1 MAESKQNHF
10 IKLLLILSGFIV
22 IQTAVGF
29 LSGLREFQYY
39 GRIVYL
45 MEINVILT
53 VSLALVNGFTGQFSL
68 GHAGFMAVGAYAST
82 AVTTLL
88 PKLICGNPLSAASPA
103 DHAIFVAAVLAGGAA
118 AGVFGIIIG
127 FPSLRLRGDYLA
139 IVTLAAGE
147 VIRAG
152 LRFSDF
158 LGGPRGIPGIPA
170 FSGAFYVGAFFLL
183 SLWMMRNFAYSR
195 YGRACVA
202 VRDNEIAA
210 SCMGVNATVQKVSAF
225 ALGAFFAGIAGG
237 LFAHMS
243 RYINPDNF
251 GFLKTLDILIFLY
264 IGGTHGIAGGI
275 VGAGIFTLVPECL
288 RLANLDAWR
297 MVIYPLILI
306 LVMRFLRD
314 GVMGE
319 REFSFLIP
327 WKFKEMVRNR
337 NQSNRQV
344 PPQRREDRKEEKSK
358 EPRP

>member
-1 MAESKQNHF
+1 MPESKQTHTLKLIFVLGSF
-10 IKLLLILSGFIV
+10 IILQTVIGLLSGHR
-22 IQTAVGF
+22 Q
-29 LSGLREFQYY
+29 FQYY
-39 GRIVYL
+39 SRIVFL
-45 MEINVILT
+45 IEINIILT
-53 VSLALVNGFTGQFSL
+53 ASLSLINGHAGQFSL
-68 GHAGFMAVGAYAST
+68 GHAGFMAIGAYAS
-82 AVTTLL
+82 AAITTLL
-88 PKLICGNPLSAASPA
+88 PKLLFGNPLNASSVEG
-103 DHAIFVAAVLAGGAA
+103 HAVFVLSMFAGGAA
-118 AGVFGIIIG
+118 AGVFGFAIG

-170 FSGAFYVGAFFLL
+170 FAGAFYIGVFFLL
-183 SLWMMRNFAYSR
+183 SLWMMRNFVYSHS
-195 YGRACVA
+195 GRACIA

-210 SCMGVNATVQKVSAF
+210 SCMGINTTFQKVGAF

-264 IGGTHGIAGGI
+264 IGGPHTIAGSI
-275 VGAGIFTLVPECL
+275 VGAGVFTLVPEGL
-288 RLANLDAWR
+288 RLVNIEGWR

-314 GVMGE
+314 GIMGD
-319 REFSFLIP
+319 REFGFLVP
-327 WKFKEMVRNR
+327 WKYKEMVGKRNK
-337 NQSNRQV
+337 N
-344 PPQRREDRKEEKSK
+344 
-358 EPRP
+358 